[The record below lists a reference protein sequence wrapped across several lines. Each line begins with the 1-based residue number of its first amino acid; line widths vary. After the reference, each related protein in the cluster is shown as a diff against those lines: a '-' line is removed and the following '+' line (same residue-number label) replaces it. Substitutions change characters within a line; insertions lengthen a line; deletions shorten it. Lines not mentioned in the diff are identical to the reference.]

1 MNNITYYA
9 IDWKMA
15 RKIINNYYWMCG
27 EEDKIYISNTVD
39 AFLIWEDGKFIGDK
53 NISFKDSSSLPFGVC
68 INNIYIPCTISIC
81 EEDRRSINFSTP
93 YWWQYENDKLRAFLY
108 EDGEEPRRE
117 GKMDASDNVE
127 YETTFDNH
135 WDAFE
140 ENFDDILE
148 VACEYIGTNFQEE
161 FNTMTNEI
169 DTMTDEIED
178 LYDWVGEIYNDADNS
193 YDVILSLKKDVDTLK
208 KEIKSLKS
216 NTSLCPIDVKEN
228 KNCKLYDEKGNLVGV
243 FIPMV

>member
-81 EEDRRSINFSTP
+81 EEDRHSINFSTP
-93 YWWQYENDKLRAFLY
+93 YWWQYENDELRAFLY
-108 EDGEEPRRE
+108 EDGEEPRSE
-117 GKMDASDNVE
+117 EKMDASDNVE

-135 WDAFE
+135 WDAFK

-148 VACEYIGTNFQEE
+148 VACEYIGTNFQKE
-161 FNTMTNEI
+161 FNTMTN
-169 DTMTDEIED
+169 EIED

-193 YDVILSLKKDVDTLK
+193 YDAILSLKKDVNMLK

-216 NTSLCPIDVKEN
+216 KASPCLTDTKEN
-228 KNCKLYDEKGNLVGV
+228 KKYELYDKKGRLIGV
-243 FIPMV
+243 FIPTV